1 MSAKAGK
8 LFRESHRD
16 ARLRQFHA
24 GHNEHEVRPLSL
36 TLPESKIIKIKD
48 TIPANERKR

>member
-1 MSAKAGK
+1 MSAKLGK

-16 ARLRQFHA
+16 ARLRQIHA
-24 GHNEHEVRPLSL
+24 ASNEPEVRPLSL

-48 TIPANERKR
+48 SHPANERKR